1 MSTLSVPV
9 YYVDAFTDTLF
20 HGNPAAIILLDEWL
34 PDDKLIAIAAEIN
47 LSETAFLVGEH
58 IRWFTPVMEVK
69 LCGHATLAA
78 SYILN
83 QFKQHP
89 ANPIVFQSLSGELT
103 VHKNQEGFTLDFPI
117 LDCEPADLSQYPQLS
132 EILGTPISELYLA
145 KDRYICFVDSPEQVQ
160 NCHPDMLRLA
170 QLPLQGLTITAKS
183 ADSPTHDEQCDFVS
197 RYFAPAKGVNED
209 PVTGTSH
216 CAIAPLW
223 AKRLQK
229 NPVLGHQISARG
241 GKIHC
246 LVERNRVK
254 MTGKATLFLAGTIH
268 F

>member
-1 MSTLSVPV
+1 MSSQSFPI

-20 HGNPAAIILLDEWL
+20 HGNPAAIVLLDEWL

-58 IRWFTPVMEVK
+58 IRWFTPLMEVK

-83 QFKQHP
+83 RFKQHP
-89 ANPIVFQSLSGELT
+89 INPIVFQSLSGELT
-103 VHKNQEGFTLDFPI
+103 VYKNPNGFTLDFPI
-117 LDCEPADLSQYPQLS
+117 LACEPANLSQYPQLND
-132 EILGTPISELYLA
+132 ILGTTISELYLA
-145 KDRYICFVDSPEQVQ
+145 KDRYICFVDSSEQVQ
-160 NCHPDMLRLA
+160 HCHPDMLRLA
-170 QLPLQGLTITAKS
+170 KLPLQGLTITAKS
-183 ADSPTHDEQCDFVS
+183 TDNQCDFVS
-197 RYFAPAKGVNED
+197 RYFAPAKGVDED

-229 NPVLGHQISARG
+229 NSLLGHQISERG

-246 LVERNRVK
+246 LVEQNRVK
-254 MTGKATLFLAGTIH
+254 LTGKATLFLAGTIH
-268 F
+268 V